1 MLSANIFERDGH
13 GRSAGVGHSSS
24 DGRPLGL
31 RAALLRRLML
41 LVIGACS
48 CCSVALRAQTS
59 DTQTSDANTSWTA
72 TTASQG
78 DNANP
83 TRTLESH
90 TQTGN
95 RTLDKRSVQRRG
107 PGGSSEPYQDVEME
121 TVQVD
126 ASTTRTT
133 TRFYAQDANRTK
145 TLVQVIEEE
154 NHTLP
159 GGDSKVVRATS
170 NPDVNGRLQL
180 VQRQIE
186 ETKKISENAEE
197 TKTTVMIPSINGGL
211 APARKV
217 EERRTR
223 GTDNTVASQKTTLLP
238 DGAGNWQV
246 SEVRL
251 TTTKEEG
258 KNRSTE
264 ERVSRPDSAG
274 KLGEVSRT
282 VSKQSESASG
292 DKRNTVETYS
302 LDIPGWSRDGS
313 QHLVERATTVQHTS
327 STGQQTTE
335 QQVEQ
340 PNIGDPGSGLRVTTV
355 TTDTVRP
362 GPFGAQSMRSVQARD
377 VNGRFGIISV
387 DIANSTNSQ
396 AIQVQIAP
404 SEKSK

>member
-1 MLSANIFERDGH
+1 MLLANIFERDGYA
-13 GRSAGVGHSSS
+13 RSAGIGHSSS

-31 RAALLRRLML
+31 RAAGLRRLML
-41 LVIGACS
+41 LVIGAWFCS
-48 CCSVALRAQTS
+48 SVALRAQTS

-72 TTASQG
+72 TTTSQG

-107 PGGSSEPYQDVEME
+107 TNGSFEPYQDVETE

-126 ASTTRTT
+126 PGTTRTT
-133 TRFYAQDANRTK
+133 TRIYAQDVNGAK
-145 TLVQVIEEE
+145 ALVQVIDEER
-154 NHTLP
+154 HILP

-170 NPDVNGRLQL
+170 NPDANGRLQL

-186 ETKKISENAEE
+186 EMKKISEDVEE
-197 TKTTVMIPSINGGL
+197 TKATVMIPSINGGL

-223 GTDNTVASQKTTLLP
+223 GADNTVASQKTTLLP

-251 TTTKEEG
+251 ATTRQEG

-264 ERVSRPDSAG
+264 ERVSHADSER

-302 LDIPGWSRDGS
+302 LDIPGSSQDGS
-313 QHLVERATTVQHTS
+313 LHLVERATTVQHTG

-335 QQVEQ
+335 QRVEQ
-340 PNIGDPGSGLRVTTV
+340 PNLGNPSSGLQVTTV

-362 GPFGAQSMRSVQARD
+362 GPFGAQSTRTVQARD
-377 VNGRFGIISV
+377 VNGGFGIVSV
-387 DIANSTNSQ
+387 DIANSNNIQ
-396 AIQVQIAP
+396 GIQVQIAP
-404 SEKSK
+404 SEKPK

>member
-1 MLSANIFERDGH
+1 
-13 GRSAGVGHSSS
+13 
-24 DGRPLGL
+24 
-31 RAALLRRLML
+31 ML
-41 LVIGACS
+41 LVIGAWFCS
-48 CCSVALRAQTS
+48 SVALRAQTS
-59 DTQTSDANTSWTA
+59 DTQTSDANTSWT
-72 TTASQG
+72 TTKASQG

-107 PGGSSEPYQDVEME
+107 TNGSFEPYQDVETE

-126 ASTTRTT
+126 PDTTRTS
-133 TRFYAQDANRTK
+133 TRIYAQDANGAK
-145 TLVQVIEEE
+145 ALVQVIDEEK
-154 NHTLP
+154 HTLP

-170 NPDVNGRLQL
+170 NPDANGRLQL

-186 ETKKISENAEE
+186 ETKKISEDVEE
-197 TKTTVMIPSINGGL
+197 TKATVMIPSINGGL

-223 GTDNTVASQKTTLLP
+223 GADNTVSSQKTTLLP

-246 SEVRL
+246 SDVRVA
-251 TTTKEEG
+251 TTRQEG
-258 KNRSTE
+258 KNRRTE
-264 ERVSRPDSAG
+264 ERVSHADSER

-302 LDIPGWSRDGS
+302 LDIPGSSRDGS
-313 QHLVERATTVQHTS
+313 LHLVERATTVQHTS

-335 QQVEQ
+335 QNVEH
-340 PNIGDPGSGLRVTTV
+340 PNLGNPTSGLQVTTV
-355 TTDTVRP
+355 TSDTVRP
-362 GPFGAQSMRSVQARD
+362 GPFGAQSTRTVQARD
-377 VNGRFGIISV
+377 VNGGFGIVSV
-387 DIANSTNSQ
+387 DIANSNNIQ

-404 SEKSK
+404 SEKPK